1 MLVAMRRLSPKHRPD
16 TTTTMSDTY
25 CGDTY
30 YEDKLGDA
38 LEQLLG
44 EGTDDLHALAAGLNK
59 LGFAPAGG
67 ASWTVASLEAEF
79 KRLAAGAAS
88 K

>member
-1 MLVAMRRLSPKHRPD
+1 MND
-16 TTTTMSDTY
+16 IN
-25 CGDTY
+25 CGDINYGDIY

-44 EGTDDLHALAAGLNK
+44 EGADDLPALASGLNK
-59 LGFAPAGG
+59 LGFAPPGG
-67 ASWTVASLEAEF
+67 ASWTVASLELEF
-79 KRLAAGAAS
+79 KRLAAAAAS